1 MIKKMRKY
9 FREKRF
15 VRNFKKIWKE
25 KNPNNEI
32 TPVNIFDFPIEKVEI
47 GKYSYGPIIVESW
60 GSEEEKLKIGDFVSI
75 AKGTKFLLGGNHEV
89 ETFTTFPFKVKF
101 FGEKMEA
108 KTKGPI
114 IVEDDVWIGTD
125 SIILS
130 GITIGQGAIVG
141 AGSVV
146 TKDVPPYSI
155 VGGNLAKILKYRY
168 SQEIIERMLEIK
180 WNTIDIEK
188 IFEVKEELYKKID
201 LETLDKIALLFSI
214 ENKGGKI

>member
-1 MIKKMRKY
+1 MIKKIRRY
-9 FREKRF
+9 FRKKRF
-15 VRNFKKIWKE
+15 IKNFKERWKE

-60 GSEEEKLKIGDFVSI
+60 GNEGETLKIGSFVSI

-114 IVEDDVWIGTD
+114 IVEDDVWIGTN
-125 SIILS
+125 SMILS
-130 GITIGQGAIVG
+130 GVTIGQGAIVG

-146 TKDVPPYSI
+146 TKDIPPYAI
-155 VGGNLAKILKYRY
+155 VGGNPAKVLKYRY
-168 SQEIIERMLEIK
+168 SPELVEEMLKIK
-180 WNTIDIEK
+180 WDAIDVEK
-188 IFEVKEELYKKID
+188 IFEIKEELYKKLD
-201 LETLDKIALLFSI
+201 LKTLEKIRSI
-214 ENKGGKI
+214 VSIKKQVKS